1 MVTLVVLTFF
11 GGWGYL
17 AARFGQITKFHI
29 HLADSGA
36 GKPFN
41 VLVVGSDSRA
51 GLTGEMA
58 AQAGADQFVGGQR
71 SDVTMIWHVDPATKS
86 VQIVSIPR
94 DTLVQLTA
102 SPKLADTYGKMN
114 RINTAFDA
122 GPEGLAKVITA
133 NFGIQINHVAQINFA
148 GFAASVD
155 ALGGVRL
162 NFPYPA
168 RDAFSGLN
176 ITQTGCQLLNGT
188 QALAVARSRHYEYYA
203 HGYWQG
209 DGSSDFGRITRQGA
223 FLRSM
228 VNNAK
233 SQANPVK
240 LNAFLGSIPQGL
252 IIDDKFSLK
261 ELVNLGLDF
270 RHIDPNTIGTQTMP
284 TDYKGYVSP
293 WGDVLFAQQ
302 PASYEMLLSMFGN
315 TLVRP
320 TTPAPN
326 QDLQIIQPSS
336 LTTTT
341 TAPPT
346 TTKPKG
352 GKAPSTTGTTTT
364 TAPPPPSFDPT
375 PC

>member
-1 MVTLVVLTFF
+1 MLTFF

-29 HLADSGA
+29 SLANSSA

-41 VLVVGSDSRA
+41 VLVVGSDSRS

-71 SDVTMIWHVDPATKS
+71 SDVTMIWHVDPERKS

-102 SPKLADTYGKMN
+102 APKLADTYGKMN
-114 RINTAFDA
+114 RINTAFDG
-122 GPEGLAKVITA
+122 GPEGLAKVVTA
-133 NFGIQINHVAQINFA
+133 NFGIVINHVAQINFA

-155 ALGGVRL
+155 ALGGVKL

-228 VNNAK
+228 VANAK
-233 SQANPVK
+233 GQANPVK
-240 LNAFLGSIPQGL
+240 MNAFLGSIPQGL
-252 IIDDKFSLK
+252 IIDDKWSLK
-261 ELVNLGLDF
+261 DLVDLGLKF
-270 RHIDPNTIGTQTMP
+270 RSIDPNTIGTQTMP

-302 PASYEMLLSMFGN
+302 PQSYELLLSIFGD
-315 TLVRP
+315 TLIRP

-326 QDLQIIQPSS
+326 QELQIVQPSS

-341 TAPPT
+341 TTPPT
-346 TTKPKG
+346 TTGKG
-352 GKAPSTTGTTTT
+352 GKAPATTGTTTT